1 MIGVYVSTFS
11 KYDATCNDAVSMCE
25 ILLKSGYRAK
35 LIAAHFMDPCELVP
49 WFEFSDGM
57 DAMDD
62 NGSLLI
68 YHYGSFDPNFEKVL
82 SLKCKKV
89 FRFHN
94 ITEPKFFNGYDPV
107 VEDWCAMGI
116 EQTRYSLGGFDGYW
130 SNSPFT
136 AGQLVRAGGLLPEDS
151 DVLYPF
157 HRIERRLNGGRKVPR
172 IREDKREI
180 KLLNV
185 GRICPH
191 KNQRHLLQCFRELQ
205 AESDRTYKLTFVG
218 KIGPAKYWEEIMEEL
233 AVSGMGEHV
242 TFLTDGISEREL
254 EKQYREADIFCC
266 VSRHEGYCVPVL
278 EAMSFSIPVVSTP
291 DTALRDTIGSFG
303 LLVENDR
310 ILQLKHAIMR
320 LAKETKFY
328 HTLSKLSYLGYRR
341 RASPGLERVFSRKIS
356 TVIETQV
363 QPQDK

>member
-25 ILLKSGYRAK
+25 ILLDSGYEAK
-35 LIAAHFMDPCELVP
+35 LISRHFMDDCDPVP
-49 WFEFSDGM
+49 WLEFSRGM

-62 NGSLLI
+62 PESLMI
-68 YHYGSFDPNFEKVL
+68 YHFGSFDPCLEMVV

-94 ITEPKFFNGYDPV
+94 ITDPEFFRGYDPV
-107 VEDWCAMGI
+107 VEDWCARGK
-116 EQTRYSLGGFDGYW
+116 EQIGNSLGGFDAYW

-136 AGQLVRAGGLLPEDS
+136 AGQLARAGGLQPGES

-157 HRIERRLNGGRKVPR
+157 HRIEQRLGGGRRVDRVMEGKAEVR
-172 IREDKREI
+172 
-180 KLLNV
+180 LLNV

-191 KNQRHLLQCFRELQ
+191 KNQRYLLQCLKELR
-205 AESDRTYKLTFVG
+205 AESGQNYKLTLVG
-218 KIGPAKYWEEIMEEL
+218 KIGPARYWDEIMGE
-233 AVSGMGEHV
+233 VSGAGIAEHV

-254 EKQYREADIFCC
+254 KKLYLEADVFCC
-266 VSRHEGYCVPVL
+266 VSRHEGFCVPVV

-291 DTALRDTIGSFG
+291 DTALRDTIASFG

-320 LAKETKFY
+320 LAKKAKFY
-328 HTLSKLSYLGYRR
+328 NTLSRLSFQGYRR
-341 RASPGLERVFSRKIS
+341 RATLDLERIFIRKIS
-356 TVIETQV
+356 TFI
-363 QPQDK
+363 KK

>member
-25 ILLKSGYRAK
+25 ILLKSGYETR
-35 LIAAHFMDPCELVP
+35 LISAHFMDDCELVP
-49 WFEFSDGM
+49 WLECSEGM

-62 NGSLLI
+62 CDSLMI
-68 YHYGSFDPNFEKVL
+68 YHYGSFDPYFEKVL

-94 ITEPKFFNGYDPV
+94 ITEPKFFKGYDPA
-107 VEDWCAMGI
+107 VEDWCARGK
-116 EQTRYSLGGFDGYW
+116 EQTRNSLGGFDAYW
-130 SNSPFT
+130 SNSHFT
-136 AGQLVRAGGLLPEDS
+136 AGQLVQAGGLLPEES

-157 HRIERRLNGGRKVPR
+157 HRIEQRLNGGRRVPR
-172 IREDKREI
+172 VMEDKREV
-180 KLLNV
+180 KLLSV

-191 KNQRHLLQCFRELQ
+191 KNQRFLLHCFRELR
-205 AESDRTYKLTFVG
+205 AESDQNFKLTFVG
-218 KIGPAKYWEEIMEEL
+218 KTGPSRYWEEIMEDL
-233 AVSGMGEHV
+233 AVSGLGEHV
-242 TFLTDGISEREL
+242 TFFTNGISEREL

-266 VSRHEGYCVPVL
+266 VSRHEGYCVPVV

-291 DTALRDTIGSFG
+291 DTALRDTIASFG

-328 HTLSKLSYLGYRR
+328 HTLSKLSYQGYQR
-341 RASPGLERVFSRKIS
+341 RASPILERIFSRKIS
-356 TVIETQV
+356 TVIET
-363 QPQDK
+363 